1 MGDAN
6 VLPTSG
12 YLPWLHFGDVRIQT
26 YFIAISLVLS
36 LCAFW
41 IPRRAEK
48 HHLSSRLA
56 LDLFLSAMIGG
67 FLGSRLLHILWEEP
81 IYYSQDLTR
90 VFDVMSGGFVWYG
103 GAAGG
108 LLAMWGVFRYRR
120 EHGLLKWLDF
130 FAPITALGY
139 AGGRVACVL
148 TGCCFGAVCD
158 WPFHSH
164 DDVALQFRLPTQG
177 FAVVW
182 ELAVAFFLLTRE
194 SKASSAGKTRPGRLF
209 FWWCGLHGAGR
220 ILMELMRADDRG
232 PAYGPVTISMIL
244 SLLALLVGIAG
255 LVSGTR
261 KSKASQ

>member
-12 YLPWLHFGDVRIQT
+12 YLPWLQLGDVRIQT
-26 YFIAISLVLS
+26 YFVAISLVLS
-36 LCAFW
+36 LCALW

-48 HHLSSRLA
+48 HHLSPRFA

-67 FLGSRLLHILWEEP
+67 FLGSRLLHVIWEEP
-81 IYYSQDLTR
+81 VYYSQDLTR

-103 GAAGG
+103 GALGG
-108 LLAMWGVFRYRR
+108 FLAMWALFRYRKER
-120 EHGLLKWLDF
+120 GLMKWLDF
-130 FAPITALGY
+130 FAPIAALGY
-139 AGGRVACVL
+139 AGGRIACVL

-177 FAVVW
+177 FAVIW
-182 ELAVAFFLLTRE
+182 ELAVAFFLLSRE
-194 SKASSAGKTRPGRLF
+194 SKSKKPQTGRLF
-209 FWWCGLHGAGR
+209 FTWCALHGMGR

-232 PAYGPVTISMIL
+232 PAYGPVTISMTL
-244 SLLALLVGIAG
+244 SLLVLLVGISG
-255 LVSGTR
+255 LMSGTR
-261 KSKASQ
+261 FSQASQ